1 MAGEVA
7 AKRHAQAVFEIA
19 LEKNDL
25 AKWRSDLDLMA
36 AVFGDAT
43 LLPVLDNP
51 RIRFEDK
58 ASAVTKNLSGVGE
71 LAMNLAKLLIMKRRV
86 KLMPQIAREYGLRVD
101 RHQGIEHAEVTTA
114 VELDTGME
122 IKLKEQLAEV
132 TGSQIFLEKKVNPEI
147 IGGFVARVGDKVID
161 GSVRNRLQVLKNNIA
176 QTI

>member
-19 LEKNDL
+19 MEKNDL

-36 AVFGDAT
+36 AVFGDAS

-58 ASAVTKNLSGVGE
+58 AGAVIKNLTGVGE
-71 LAMNLAKLLIMKRRV
+71 LALNLAKLLILKRRV
-86 KLMPQIAREYGLRVD
+86 KLMPQIAREYGILVD

-114 VELDTGME
+114 VDLEPGTELK
-122 IKLKEQLAEV
+122 IKEQLAKV
-132 TGSQIFLEKKVNPEI
+132 TGSQIFLEKKVDPDI

-161 GSVRNRLQVLKNNIA
+161 GSVRNRLQALKNNIA